1 MKKIFQTTISIIVVA
16 LTLITCNCLAFAAVG
31 GETVE
36 PSFPIADGIDL
47 GTNNE
52 ENKLSTS
59 AFWYS
64 KYQYNSPSFNTG
76 VYLNGGK
83 SFTIKKNRSPY
94 LEKATHYKTKN
105 SNPSYYRVSYQM
117 INSATGSVRKG
128 VFFGGDISNLRV
140 EFDVK
145 EAGSYKFYI
154 AGESRNTYTA
164 SGTLRY

>member
-1 MKKIFQTTISIIVVA
+1 MKKIFQITISIIA
-16 LTLITCNCLAFAAVG
+16 IILTLITCNCCAFAAVG

-36 PSFPIADGIDL
+36 PTFPIADGIDL
-47 GTNNE
+47 GINHE
-52 ENKLSTS
+52 ENQIFPN

-64 KYQYNSPSFNTG
+64 EYQYNSPSFSAG

-83 SFTIKKNRSPY
+83 AFTVKKNRSPY

-117 INSATGSVRKG
+117 INSSTGAVRKG
-128 VFFGGDISNLRV
+128 IFFGGDISNLKV

-145 EAGSYKFYI
+145 EAGNYKFYI